1 MNHNL
6 QILALKTGI
15 CEDLKFSKKMEF
27 SSIDKF
33 LSAEKNELICG
44 TLVEKQAV
52 LNCN

>member
-33 LSAEKNELICG
+33 LSAEKNELCG
-44 TLVEKQAV
+44 TLEEKQAV